1 MPPEK
6 TFETER
12 KRQMKTAKMKKIL
25 AVLLAAMSAA
35 SLAACGGN
43 ETASSGAS
51 SSGGAAAPG
60 VGEGAETAAEDFVCP
75 DYDNLNFDGDY
86 ITCKETTTLEIGCYQ
101 DPLITDYD
109 DNKMTNYLEDLLN
122 IEIEWELYPAADA
135 LSKIRVMIF
144 SGTEL
149 ADILGVPYAR
159 VKIGFDVICL
169 AITAAVTGIFL
180 GQVKGLGAGTI
191 LAAFTMGKA
200 VGMIGNWMDARVRFA
215 PRILCRLLAPE
226 PGKTGRW
233 HAENG
238 RQA

>member
-1 MPPEK
+1 MKEESK
-6 TFETER
+6 TN
-12 KRQMKTAKMKKIL
+12 L
-25 AVLLAAMSAA
+25 PVLWGEPVLAAAVIINSFRVVLMLYSGSGISAISSVPYGFSEVIPGL
-35 SLAACGGN
+35 SLGTWTYIFQGLLVF
-43 ETASSGAS
+43 GLMVLR
-51 SSGGAAAPG
+51 GR
-60 VGEGAETAAEDFVCP
+60 FVLP
-75 DYDNLNFDGDY
+75 YVFSFAVISFG
-86 ITCKETTTLEIGCYQ
+86 I
-101 DPLITDYD
+101 
-109 DNKMTNYLEDLLN
+109 
-122 IEIEWELYPAADA
+122 A
-135 LSKIRVMIF
+135 LSNRCGLPIIPTDLFPR
-144 SGTEL
+144 EL

-215 PRILCRLLAPE
+215 PRILCRPLAPE

>member
-1 MPPEK
+1 MP
-6 TFETER
+6 
-12 KRQMKTAKMKKIL
+12 
-25 AVLLAAMSAA
+25 V
-35 SLAACGGN
+35 
-43 ETASSGAS
+43 
-51 SSGGAAAPG
+51 G
-60 VGEGAETAAEDFVCP
+60 V
-75 DYDNLNFDGDY
+75 
-86 ITCKETTTLEIGCYQ
+86 
-101 DPLITDYD
+101 
-109 DNKMTNYLEDLLN
+109 
-122 IEIEWELYPAADA
+122 A
-135 LSKIRVMIF
+135 LSRRCGVPIIPTDLCPR
-144 SGTEL
+144 ER
-149 ADILGVPYAR
+149 ADILGGPYAR